1 MCELH
6 DQDCELQEEEL
17 PAEGTG
23 LLSGGFDRR
32 LLLRG
37 AGIAAV
43 GLGAAGAGVL
53 PAMAASSQNGWPG
66 ITSSGSSALNRGF
79 SAHGVTFPG
88 GVRTGQVGTVL
99 GYVARRF
106 HERVEPLR
114 SGWCWGWAYRPIR
127 GGTTLSNHSSATAI
141 DCNAPEHPLGVSG
154 TFSSA
159 QRREIAAIL
168 NACEGTVRWGGNYSG
183 RKDEMHFEINVRPGS
198 GTLARVAAKL
208 GGNPPPNDP
217 PPPPSSGWPT
227 LKKGSSGWRV
237 SVLQYLLRARGRS
250 VAVDGVFGQQTKDAV
265 ISYQRSAN
273 LVPDGIAGPKTW
285 GKIIV
290 TTKEGSRGHAVRATQ
305 RALNA
310 HGKGLAVDGE
320 FGERTRSAAISF
332 QKSKKLLPD
341 GIVGPKTWAA
351 LV

>member
-6 DQDCELQEEEL
+6 DQDCELHEEEL

-53 PAMAASSQNGWPG
+53 PAMAAVSQNGWGG

-154 TFSSA
+154 TFSSS
-159 QRREIAAIL
+159 QRSQIAAIL

-198 GTLARVAAKL
+198 AKLARVAAKL
-208 GGNPPPNDP
+208 GGSNPPPP

-227 LKKGSSGWRV
+227 LKKGSTGYRV
-237 SVLQYLLRARGRS
+237 TVLQYLLRAHGRS
-250 VAVDGVFGQQTKDAV
+250 VAVDGVFGQQTHDAV
-265 ISYQRSAN
+265 RSFQGSKN
-273 LVPDGIAGPKTW
+273 LLRDGIAGPKTW
-285 GKIIV
+285 GKIII
-290 TTKEGSRGHAVRATQ
+290 TTKKGSRGNAVRATQ

-310 HGKGLAVDGE
+310 HGKRLVVDGD
-320 FGERTRSAAISF
+320 FGTKTHDAVRSF
-332 QKSKKLLPD
+332 QGSKNLLRD